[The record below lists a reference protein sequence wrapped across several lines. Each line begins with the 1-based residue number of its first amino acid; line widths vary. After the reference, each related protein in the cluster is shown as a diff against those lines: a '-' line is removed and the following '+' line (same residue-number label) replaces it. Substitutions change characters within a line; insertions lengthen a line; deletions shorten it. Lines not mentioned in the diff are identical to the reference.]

1 MWAPLLVSAAVLAGL
16 SPAAHASTSSVWDY
30 KMGCV
35 DAASCAA
42 YVEGLDALVATLP
55 SDVIRPAAL
64 SHLTH
69 GLVGV
74 RDVDPA
80 TGAWAAFSDV
90 DKTWCPNNSFYEF
103 IPVGAVWWRSCAT
116 WLRVSPKTLA
126 AWRDPCLVSPCLV
139 SPCLPFPAAVPLLSL
154 GIRCTWAL

>member
-1 MWAPLLVSAAVLAGL
+1 
-16 SPAAHASTSSVWDY
+16 
-30 KMGCV
+30 
-35 DAASCAA
+35 
-42 YVEGLDALVATLP
+42 LVATLP

-103 IPVGAVWWRSCAT
+103 IPVGAVWW
-116 WLRVSPKTLA
+116 
-126 AWRDPCLVSPCLV
+126 
-139 SPCLPFPAAVPLLSL
+139 
-154 GIRCTWAL
+154 